1 MIVGPCPLKPEPLL
15 TVNRHPLLLLLLL
28 LTLLNHAVLAC
39 DSVVVHGNNQHHPV
53 SGLTA
58 AHQHNITTS
67 MDAAMAAAAVSA
79 TDAAPDAAAD
89 EHAEPHAHVLCF
101 VAYSTAPAFDIA
113 ALTVLPPLQ
122 LMAPTLNMAPPV
134 PPPNS

>member
-1 MIVGPCPLKPEPLL
+1 M
-15 TVNRHPLLLLLLL
+15 NRHPLLLLLLL

-39 DSVVVHGNNQHHPV
+39 DSVVVHGSHQHHPV

-67 MDAAMAAAAVSA
+67 MDAGIDAAAISA
-79 TDAAPDAAAD
+79 AEAAAD
-89 EHAEPHAHVLCF
+89 EHTEPHAHVLCF

-122 LMAPTLNMAPPV
+122 IMAPTLNTAPPV

>member
-1 MIVGPCPLKPEPLL
+1 M
-15 TVNRHPLLLLLLL
+15 NRHPLLLLLLL

-58 AHQHNITTS
+58 AHQHSITTGMNAG
-67 MDAAMAAAAVSA
+67 MDAAAVSA
-79 TDAAPDAAAD
+79 TDAAPDAATD

-101 VAYSTAPAFDIA
+101 VAYSTAPALDIA
-113 ALTVLPPLQ
+113 ALTVLPQ
-122 LMAPTLNMAPPV
+122 QQIMAPTLHMAPPV